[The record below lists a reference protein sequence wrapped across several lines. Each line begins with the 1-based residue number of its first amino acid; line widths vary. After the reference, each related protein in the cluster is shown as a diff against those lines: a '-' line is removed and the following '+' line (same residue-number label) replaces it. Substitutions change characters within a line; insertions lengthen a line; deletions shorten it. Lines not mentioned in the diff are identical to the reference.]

1 MGCSVFSFFVCGSDV
16 DQHVFIK
23 RYIHTQS
30 NVKQN
35 QILSLWGK
43 RSSKRKYLIYLF
55 NVEQFFFDLID
66 FRDKFIDVF
75 DQIFHAKH
83 VWILYLF
90 LCAFVVTV
98 PLFSTIKTFEKFL
111 PIIFVVSSIIAPVV
125 IYLIFVFSEP
135 SKGNKFLSW
144 LQEINYDFRIILPVE
159 EQVIGVIYSLWLF
172 FMPSSVLILRVVI
185 SVPICT

>member
-1 MGCSVFSFFVCGSDV
+1 M
-16 DQHVFIK
+16 
-23 RYIHTQS
+23 
-30 NVKQN
+30 
-35 QILSLWGK
+35 
-43 RSSKRKYLIYLF
+43 
-55 NVEQFFFDLID
+55 
-66 FRDKFIDVF
+66 
-75 DQIFHAKH
+75 
-83 VWILYLF
+83 
-90 LCAFVVTV
+90 

-159 EQVIGVIYSLWLF
+159 EQVVGVIYSLWLF